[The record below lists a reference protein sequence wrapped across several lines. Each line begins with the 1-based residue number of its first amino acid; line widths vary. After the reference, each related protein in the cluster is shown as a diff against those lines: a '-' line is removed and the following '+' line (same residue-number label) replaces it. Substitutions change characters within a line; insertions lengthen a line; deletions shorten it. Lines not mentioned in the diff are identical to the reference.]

1 MGFRVVG
8 ESEVMLMLDDLR
20 GRNYRE
26 ANIYLVL
33 RDPVFAVEWRLDEE
47 VVRHV
52 PQPEAAKLDKC
63 ILEELPS
70 DSELV
75 PDVVVNPR
83 GHHDPN
89 DAFYNKFVRWGDLAA
104 QWIDEEV
111 DSRECSPQPGNTMPE
126 TIDISSSSS
135 SESEEDDDANDDD
148 GDDDDD
154 SADDDGDED
163 DGGDDDGDN
172 EDDEGDEGDGEVDD
186 RGDPPDDQN
195 ISEIMEWAE
204 TLGHLDDD
212 GGLPTYPMPLQQ
224 IPPQSPPRPDVAPAA
239 QGNDGSTRS
248 LEVEITGYK
257 EVEESPRARRLR
269 QRRRLR
275 FSAQSQP
282 QPHTQPEPNIEP
294 ETILPTP
301 QPEPQTEPHLETE
314 PHPEIETQP
323 DFEPHPEVEESARG
337 RKLRQRRNY
346 QFPHAE
352 TQPETQQQ
360 PEPDILTQPEYEFPS
375 QSTQPD
381 PLTQPETHSEPQ
393 TQPETHSE
401 PQTQAEAD
409 FVLHEEEYCGEP
421 EVERHGYTQP
431 DSCDWWGRHTELV
444 PDALCEDEGDI
455 GEETEMGSVH
465 SDEENES
472 AGPYKLPY
480 NPDTNLENLEW
491 KPYMEFA
498 SIEVLRKTIR
508 AYFIHQNKEYILK
521 ANDSKKFRVKC
532 SVEGCP
538 WMLYAY
544 VKQDGKTFRVLA
556 YVSFLQKR
564 ESISKWKGPIQNNIV
579 KITTKLTEGKKNKGG
594 RPPIQNPNKE
604 TLKRRKRREMEQ
616 ARKARQA
623 AEGGGP
629 GSVEAGGSNP

>member
-1 MGFRVVG
+1 MAFRRRGEEDPPPDYMVGYDIKVKGLNLENFTVKFFHGGYWFTQGGNRQYENGRIAYFDFCNFNGFSRLHLEEMAQVLGYIFPFGFLFRPKGKSLNMGFRVVG
-8 ESEVMLMLDDLR
+8 ESEVMLMLHDLR

-33 RDPVFAVEWRLDEE
+33 PDPVFAVKWRLDEE
-47 VVRHV
+47 AVRHV

-89 DAFYNKFVRWGDLAA
+89 DAFYNK
-104 QWIDEEV
+104 
-111 DSRECSPQPGNTMPE
+111 PT
-126 TIDISSSSS
+126 
-135 SESEEDDDANDDD
+135 
-148 GDDDDD
+148 
-154 SADDDGDED
+154 
-163 DGGDDDGDN
+163 
-172 EDDEGDEGDGEVDD
+172 
-186 RGDPPDDQN
+186 N
-195 ISEIMEWAE
+195 ISNAIAANP
-204 TLGHLDDD
+204 
-212 GGLPTYPMPLQQ
+212 PTK
-224 IPPQSPPRPDVAPAA
+224 PPSARCGTSSPS
-239 QGNDGSTRS
+239 NDGSTRS
-248 LEVEITGYK
+248 PEVEITGYK

-301 QPEPQTEPHLETE
+301 QPEPQTDPHPETE
-314 PHPEIETQP
+314 PYPEIETQP
-323 DFEPHPEVEESARG
+323 NFEPHPEVEESAR
-337 RKLRQRRNY
+337 
-346 QFPHAE
+346 
-352 TQPETQQQ
+352 
-360 PEPDILTQPEYEFPS
+360 
-375 QSTQPD
+375 
-381 PLTQPETHSEPQ
+381 
-393 TQPETHSE
+393 
-401 PQTQAEAD
+401 AEAD
-409 FVLHEEEYCGEP
+409 FVLHEEQYCGEP

-444 PDALCEDEGDI
+444 PDALFEDEGDI

-472 AGPYKLPY
+472 AGPYKLSY

-532 SVEGCP
+532 SAKGCP

-544 VKQDGKTFRVLA
+544 VKQDGKTFRG
-556 YVSFLQKR
+556 Q
-564 ESISKWKGPIQNNIV
+564 
-579 KITTKLTEGKKNKGG
+579 KNKGG
-594 RPPIQNPNKE
+594 MPQLQNPNKE
-604 TLKRRKRREMEQ
+604 TLKRRKRREMEK

-629 GSVEAGGSNP
+629 GSAEARGSNT